1 MRLPFNIFFTF
12 PNRWV
17 YFDICKVRC
26 FSILIGRKSGLT
38 ACLHLGKNRWLS
50 YRISAD
56 FNEQLIWQF
65 GPFFYTIPETEEQ
78 RLEREDAKAEAAFM
92 DSEAN
97 RYTEW
102 SY

>member
-1 MRLPFNIFFTF
+1 MLFYLNWSKI
-12 PNRWV
+12 WA
-17 YFDICKVRC
+17 D
-26 FSILIGRKSGLT
+26 
-38 ACLHLGKNRWLS
+38 CLFASRQNRWLS